1 MVKSQH
7 TEQVS
12 DVRTCHVNDILK
24 VSPAV
29 SSCVDCNTNDWEVW
43 EGVKSTL
50 EERETL

>member
-7 TEQVS
+7 CEQVS

-29 SSCVDCNTNDWEVW
+29 SSCVVVLQYKWLG
-43 EGVKSTL
+43 GVL
-50 EERETL
+50 GGC